1 MCYYPTEYRLGE
13 HCLDMIEREYS
24 IALHPDE
31 ASFIALHIVNAELN
45 TDMSQMH
52 DMTKLLDGCI
62 RVAEFYYNRKFDRDS
77 LDFSRFV
84 VHLRYLMQRI
94 YQNKTL
100 EDTTS
105 LSDVSFR
112 EIIKMNC
119 KQHYECAE
127 RIATYIETN
136 YDKII
141 SDEEKIYITI
151 HLKRL
156 NSLGD
161 N

>member
-1 MCYYPTEYRLGE
+1 
-13 HCLDMIEREYS
+13 MIEREYS